1 MGDSESG
8 FETHRHETCDHETRK
23 LKTHDY
29 ETHTGV
35 KITDMK
41 ITDMKRTGM
50 KIMGM
55 KIKRYTKSGHTKR
68 VRKAWVVLT
77 AIVASLALVA
87 AACGGD
93 DDDST
98 PDDSAT
104 TQITTTTTPSSSSDN
119 GGGSGGEDGSDTGSG
134 SSNDG
139 GEGTDTTDDG
149 EGDGGSASG
158 GSSECDIEPYQDPR
172 GGIFQD
178 YQNQI
183 NRCHPFQPL
192 DAFCMPHDV
201 PAVERV
207 ATDPGITADSITL
220 VHLRTRLEELA
231 GLGFATPIGDPTL
244 MFNTFAWYVN
254 NVCGGV
260 NGRMIDMQLVEVPAS
275 GSDVDAQRNAGCIE
289 ATEDRNAVI
298 IMNSTGF
305 QGSANL
311 CIVEEHETMFI
322 STQAQTEEYVNRGEG
337 RLIMTSPT
345 LEEAVRIATNVLLDS
360 GELEGKTIGA
370 IAPDTP
376 GQPEAVLNGLVNPLR
391 EAGYDVPVFDVIGC
405 GGTVVC
411 AEGAS
416 ESVINLIENDVEV
429 VFVNMNIIS
438 NPQYIAEMARQGIEP
453 GDIQFIGSNFNSMS
467 SDLVSSKVVEFG
479 QEPAGNLYNGTQMIV
494 TNDPAAFLYRD
505 NYPVEFNKMC
515 STTLDENFQNAE
527 GDENLLDPP
536 YDPFT
541 RADDGASAYGMVINV
556 CQQMRIAMRAIYDAG
571 PNPTRQ
577 DIYEAMLNLG
587 AMDSS
592 SMLPYSITPDKTQAP
607 DAYHRVIFT
616 YPCEAGEE
624 FATEEGTC
632 LVNAPNDEWQ
642 LIPR

>member
-1 MGDSESG
+1 
-8 FETHRHETCDHETRK
+8 
-23 LKTHDY
+23 
-29 ETHTGV
+29 
-35 KITDMK
+35 MK
-41 ITDMKRTGM
+41 IRRHDKRSH
-50 KIMGM
+50 
-55 KIKRYTKSGHTKR
+55 R
-68 VRKAWVVLT
+68 AWVVLT
-77 AIVASLALVA
+77 AVLAGFALVA
-87 AACGGD
+87 AACGSD
-93 DDDST
+93 DDDT
-98 PDDSAT
+98 VTEPDA
-104 TQITTTTTPSSSSDN
+104 TTTTQMATTTAAPS
-119 GGGSGGEDGSDTGSG
+119 GGG
-134 SSNDG
+134 DG
-139 GEGTDTTDDG
+139 G
-149 EGDGGSASG
+149 GDGGSDGDGSEAGTEG
-158 GSSECDIEPYQDPR
+158 GDGGTDEVGTGDGGTAANGGSECDIPPYQDPR

-183 NRCHPFQPL
+183 DRCHPFQSL

-201 PAVERV
+201 PEVERV
-207 ATDPGITADSITL
+207 ATDSGITADTITL
-220 VHLRTRLEELA
+220 VHMRTTLEDLA
-231 GLGFATPIGDPTL
+231 GMGFATPIGDPTL
-244 MFNTFAWYVN
+244 MFNTFTWYVN

-275 GSDVDAQRNAGCIE
+275 GNDVDAQRNAACIE

-311 CIVEEHETMFI
+311 CIVEEHKTMFI
-322 STQAQTEEYVNRGEG
+322 STQAQTEEYANRGEG

-345 LEEAVRIATNVLLDS
+345 LEEAVRIAANVLLES

-376 GQPEAVLNGLVNPLR
+376 GQPEAVENGLVIPLR

-405 GGTVVC
+405 GGTVAC
-411 AEGAS
+411 TEGAS
-416 ESVINLIENDVEV
+416 ESVIKLIENDVEV
-429 VFVNMNIIS
+429 VFVNMNIVS

-453 GDIQFIGSNFNSMS
+453 GDIQFIGSNFNSMA
-467 SDLVSSKVVEFG
+467 SDLVSSKIVQFG
-479 QEPAGNLYNGTQMIV
+479 QESAGNLYNDTSMIV

-505 NYPVEFNKMC
+505 NYPVEFNQMC
-515 STTLDENFQNAE
+515 NTTLNENFQNAE
-527 GDENLLDPP
+527 GNENLLDPP

-541 RADDGASAYGMVINV
+541 RADDGASAYGMVAGV

-571 PNPTRQ
+571 PNPTRE

-592 SMLPYSITPDKTQAP
+592 NMLPYSITPEKTQAP

-624 FATEEGTC
+624 FATDQGTC
-632 LVNAPNDEWQ
+632 IINAPDDEWQ

>member
-1 MGDSESG
+1 
-8 FETHRHETCDHETRK
+8 
-23 LKTHDY
+23 
-29 ETHTGV
+29 
-35 KITDMK
+35 MK
-41 ITDMKRTGM
+41 IRRHDR
-50 KIMGM
+50 
-55 KIKRYTKSGHTKR
+55 RSHR
-68 VRKAWVVLT
+68 AWVVL
-77 AIVASLALVA
+77 AAVLAGFALVA
-87 AACGGD
+87 AACGSD
-93 DDDST
+93 DDDAT
-98 PDDSAT
+98 PDPDA
-104 TQITTTTTPSSSSDN
+104 TTTTQMATTTAAPSGGGDGGGDGG
-119 GGGSGGEDGSDTGSG
+119 GGGSDGDDGGTETGT
-134 SSNDG
+134 DG
-139 GEGTDTTDDG
+139 GEGGAEANG
-149 EGDGGSASG
+149 E
-158 GSSECDIEPYQDPR
+158 SECDIPPYQDPR

-183 NRCHPFQPL
+183 DRCHPFQPL

-201 PAVERV
+201 PEVERV
-207 ATDPGITADSITL
+207 ATDSGITADSITL
-220 VHLRTRLEELA
+220 VHMRTTLEDLA
-231 GLGFATPIGDPTL
+231 SMGFATPIGDPTL
-244 MFNTFAWYVN
+244 MFNTFTWYVN

-275 GSDVDAQRNAGCIE
+275 GSDVDAQRNAACIE

-311 CIVEEHETMFI
+311 CIVEAHETMFI
-322 STQAQTEEYVNRGEG
+322 STQAQTEEYANRGEG

-345 LEEAVRIATNVLLDS
+345 LEEAVRIAANVLLES

-376 GQPEAVLNGLVNPLR
+376 GQPEAVENGLVIPLR

-405 GGTVVC
+405 GGTVAC
-411 AEGAS
+411 TEGAS
-416 ESVINLIENDVEV
+416 ESVIKLIENDVEV
-429 VFVNMNIIS
+429 VFVNMNIVS

-453 GDIQFIGSNFNSMS
+453 GDIQFIGSNFNSMA
-467 SDLVSSKVVEFG
+467 SDLVSSKIVQFG
-479 QEPAGNLYNGTQMIV
+479 QESAGNLYNDTSMIV

-505 NYPVEFNKMC
+505 NYPAAFNQMC
-515 STTLDENFQNAE
+515 NTTLNENFQNAE
-527 GDENLLDPP
+527 GNENLLDPP

-541 RADDGASAYGMVINV
+541 RADDGASAYGMVAGV

-592 SMLPYSITPDKTQAP
+592 NMLPYSITPEKTQAP

-616 YPCEAGEE
+616 YPCAAGEE
-624 FATEEGTC
+624 FATDQGTC
-632 LVNAPNDEWQ
+632 IVNVENDEWQ